1 MTSTLMSYFSESIP
15 KANPF
20 ALKPYN
26 YLINKNKVISVVISA
41 NIFGLTRVHWNN
53 SQIT

>member
-1 MTSTLMSYFSESIP
+1 MTSALMPYFSESIP

-26 YLINKNKVISVVISA
+26 YLINKNKVIRVVISA

-53 SQIT
+53 SQLT